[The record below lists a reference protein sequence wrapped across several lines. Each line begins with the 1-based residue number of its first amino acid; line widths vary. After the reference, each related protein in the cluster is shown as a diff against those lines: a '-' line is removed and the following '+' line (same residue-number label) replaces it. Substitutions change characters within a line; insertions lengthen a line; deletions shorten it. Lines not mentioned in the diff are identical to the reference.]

1 MRLSALLTALLARL
15 EPRHWV
21 ALGASAALHL
31 AVFLGMDAEPPPEP
45 KPVSFEIALEP
56 PKPEPPAQAKGKT
69 KSADAKAKKVHAKRK
84 PAKREPHVLEA
95 RWRGE
100 AKPAPDAPRLD
111 LPDARALGVQAPVEE
126 IAKPGAATR
135 PSQTKAEPAPQ
146 TAQTE
151 TPAPSQ
157 AGTQAAD
164 AAQLSDPGTG
174 GGTTAAAGE
183 PGIALAASAS
193 LSRGGIN
200 PGGLSRGGQGSD
212 PHAGLATGGSPGQA
226 GPGSG
231 SLATSQGS
239 GAGINVAAGAGAQ
252 NRSSLEAPPLSGG
265 EPQGIRLSAAGTL
278 AERASLPAGAGGL
291 AAGPV
296 SVEAGRSAPNQAKG
310 GGVSLASAQAGGAAA
325 NPQATAG
332 KRPGGGAASS
342 GSDQGAASAARE
354 TPGKLAGAVG
364 GAKTGTNPDTPTAQ
378 AKGKRPG
385 GSASERATTAG
396 GDGSG
401 GGKTLVASFGGAGQA
416 TAGSQR
422 IDVKSAGSG
431 PGISQSGKT
440 LALAPGE
447 PGSSPTL
454 AVTLQPLVAK
464 PGAGRGGTGG
474 GPALAS
480 EGTGGGGAYPGAT
493 PFRAGG
499 GEGGGASLSGLA
511 LANGTSGAA
520 AAPSGMRSV
529 ASGHGVPSGGAV
541 ARSGVATG
549 SPDQAPAR
557 LKTVKVA
564 DTQIIRPDSQ
574 AKPLDVLAPST
585 YCPLPLPGH
594 NFPDNRPPKAE
605 KGDDSL
611 PAYAPDNP
619 GFVFP
624 IQAWAGNI
632 QGRATVRVEVQ
643 PDGRPGRM
651 WLKQSSGSGLLDR
664 DAQSQLTFWRFIPA
678 RKNGQPVTAWIDVP
692 VVYRLQDAKK

>member
-1 MRLSALLTALLARL
+1 VRLSALLTALLARL

-21 ALGASAALHL
+21 ALGASAVLHL
-31 AVFLGMDAEPPPEP
+31 AVYLGMDTEPPPEP

-56 PKPEPPAQAKGKT
+56 PKPESPARAKGKT
-69 KSADAKAKKVHAKRK
+69 KSADTKAKKVHAKRK

-95 RWRGE
+95 KWRGE

-126 IAKPGAATR
+126 IVKPGAATR
-135 PSQTKAEPAPQ
+135 PSQAKAEPAPQ
-146 TAQTE
+146 AVQTE

-157 AGTQAAD
+157 AGAQTAD

-174 GGTTAAAGE
+174 GGATAAGSAGE
-183 PGIALAASAS
+183 PGIALAASTS

-212 PHAGLATGGSPGQA
+212 PHAGLAAGGSPGQA

-239 GAGINVAAGAGAQ
+239 GTGINLAAGAGAQ

-278 AERASLPAGAGGL
+278 AERANLPAGAGGL
-291 AAGPV
+291 AAGQV
-296 SVEAGRSAPNQAKG
+296 SVETGRAAPNQAKG
-310 GGVSLASAQAGGAAA
+310 SGSSLASAQAGGAAA

-332 KRPGGGAASS
+332 
-342 GSDQGAASAARE
+342 
-354 TPGKLAGAVG
+354 
-364 GAKTGTNPDTPTAQ
+364 GAKTGANPDTPTTQ
-378 AKGKRPG
+378 AKGKGPG
-385 GSASERATTAG
+385 GAASERAATAG
-396 GDGSG
+396 ADGSG

-422 IDVKSAGSG
+422 IGMKSAGSG
-431 PGISQSGKT
+431 PGTSQSGKT

-464 PGAGRGGTGG
+464 PGAGRGGAGG
-474 GPALAS
+474 GPALSS

-493 PFRAGG
+493 QVRSGG

-511 LANGTSGAA
+511 LANGMGGAS
-520 AAPSGMRSV
+520 AAPAGMRSV
-529 ASGHGVPSGGAV
+529 TSGHGVPSGGAI

-549 SPDQAPAR
+549 SPDQEPAR

-594 NFPDNRPPKAE
+594 SFPDNRPPKAE

-632 QGRATVRVEVQ
+632 QGKAIVRVEVQ
-643 PDGRPGRM
+643 PDGKPGRM